1 MPFPYRNI
9 LVLYKKDQEAPREL
23 ALQICDW
30 LATEGIF
37 TRLAESRWDY
47 SIDNTDCAIV
57 LGGDGT
63 ILGAARRLA
72 GTGIPILGINF
83 GKVGFLTTAARQNW
97 RESITRSLRGQIPV
111 RKCLSLRWGLYRE
124 KALVASGVAGNDLVL
139 SRESLA
145 RLVSAHVWINHEL
158 LGVMRS
164 DGIIIS
170 TPLGS
175 SGYNL
180 SAGGPLLYVGLNV
193 MALTPICPFLT
204 GVSPLVFPA
213 QTRFELCIDNASAEC
228 SITIDGQEGWR
239 LEKGDIIRVSGWEN
253 SLLFI
258 TNDVLFFSR
267 MRLRGFV
274 LEQD

>member
-1 MPFPYRNI
+1 MSFPYRNV

-23 ALQICDW
+23 ALRICDW
-30 LATEGIF
+30 LAAEGFF
-37 TRLAESRWDY
+37 TSLAESMGDY
-47 SIDNTDCAIV
+47 STDSEDCAIV

-83 GKVGFLTTAARQNW
+83 GKVGFLTTATRQNW
-97 RESITRSLRGQIPV
+97 RESITRAMRGQIPV
-111 RKCLSLRWGLYRE
+111 RKCLSLRWSLRRE
-124 KALVASGVAGNDLVL
+124 NDLIASGVAGNDLVL

-145 RLVSAHVWINHEL
+145 RLVSAQVWINQEL
-158 LGVMRS
+158 MGVMRS

-193 MALTPICPFLT
+193 MSLTPICPFLT
-204 GVSPLVFPA
+204 GISPLVFPA
-213 QTRFELCIDNASAEC
+213 QTQFELGIDKASAEC
-228 SITIDGQEGWR
+228 FITIDGQEGWR
-239 LEKGDIIRVSGWEN
+239 LERGDIIKVSGWEN
-253 SLLFI
+253 SLSFI
-258 TNDVLFFSR
+258 TNDELFFSR

-274 LEQD
+274 LEQN